1 FLNSTAGGSNKVTA
15 TNWELW
21 SRSGGIAEKLRMWG
35 AKKGDRVLLVYPPG
49 LEFVAA
55 LIACFRLG
63 VTAVPAY
70 PPNPKNLEQQA
81 KVLGSIAKDAGA
93 SIALT
98 DSSFIWVARYAAT
111 YTAGASFGRSA
122 RQWMRT
128 SRLRWGGQTTSRAPD
143 AADEI
148 GYGSWPVWVRW
159 YSTSGVKGCD
169 TFEDER
175 VTGAD
180 VAFLQYTSGSTS
192 APKGVMIT
200 YAALSHNIWT
210 MIRISRHSTVLFDK
224 LQEEGVEHFS
234 QYPKGES
241 IDHWIEDVPGTIVSW
256 LPQYHDMGL
265 IGNTLCSM
273 YVPGGQQVIMSPFTF
288 LKNPLAWAEAITKY
302 QATVITAPDFGYSQL
317 VKYAVAKGKKENFQ
331 VAEYDF
337 SHLRLALNGAGMI
350 KYKTMRDFY
359 FLFRHAGLKNSVFGG
374 GFGLAEHCVY
384 VTHGGETVL
393 FVDRDALSQGQVII
407 KNYWFHNHASED
419 DLCAKIGDIANTVS
433 LCSCGKVNR
442 KDCDIDVSIVN
453 PSDCTRVASGCIGEI
468 WISSP
473 SKTGGYWN
481 KEEETWHTF
490 HARIKGDKQDTAAER
505 KEYLRTG
512 DLGFVWQNELYFVS
526 RMKDLI
532 VVHGRNIIPDDVEF
546 VISQSH
552 KMVRTGCVA
561 AFQTEEDVLCAVA
574 EVRSGDLSDE
584 EIREITN
591 QVMSCTRKHN
601 MSLHSLQLIK
611 PRTIPKT
618 TSGKVR
624 RSECRKKYL
633 DNKLDVVQSTTFTM
647 PVDSLKG
654 KHLKLDALPSLGFS
668 DAKIQILDNLL
679 VTVRAMG
686 LEVRVHDNLMDSG
699 MDSSLMVALHNS
711 LEDLFGC
718 DLPPSVLL
726 DHGTLDG
733 VAHCITKDILC
744 IQDDCMKD
752 FARYSAIKKPS
763 KSCHCYL
770 LVNTFRVKLK
780 IHVAKSQ
787 GERSALSKHDAC
799 SSSTDRIVNMKSK
812 SEAPNPVAGLKRRMA
827 QKSIMKD
834 VPSLCMVMYFLVA
847 GVFAMNVT
855 RIVDGTTLS
864 LWKQEP
870 AHLFDKNSIR
880 VGMEDGIDSK
890 FSMFAAKAGMRHL
903 ENGFFGRKLD
913 PFHHLFLVW
922 VFEFLPMELFSTL
935 LLVFARRIPWIT
947 RRWSSAAVTIGV
959 SLFQILSMHG
969 ISAFWS
975 FLSAFVNL
983 VVCRMVCAA
992 VERKHP
998 ASRCRWVIWGTN
1010 LLLIAANNYFE
1021 ILPQRTSDWPVWLVH
1036 GWCRK
1041 QSVPFS
1047 PLKTFRYLVLRQ
1059 LSYSLDVL
1067 DEVSRQR
1074 KGRKSRPREEEV
1086 EHSSLQYWAY
1096 MLYAPLYMHG
1106 PCMQYRH
1113 FRASPA
1119 ASLKVNHVPTM
1130 RNMDNMVDKSAERS
1144 VVSQVAQRASLMYG
1158 RVSVGL
1164 HQLLGILAAVLALLV
1179 ALQTFYMPT
1188 IFFLKIHNP
1197 SMLVE
1202 PVNLRGS
1209 EYFVYG
1215 QMFLM
1220 FVFLHSHVIFGS
1232 SRALALM
1239 DGVHAPNDTPVSHL
1253 RSSLSVRQHWNS
1265 FHVSWRDFFLRYIYS
1280 FARGNVEGV
1289 LLVLVFSS
1297 FIHGFYAQWYLWGFL
1312 NFVAITSEQIMYAK
1326 HNIRS
1331 AATKIVLATFNQ
1343 TLAFVLQLMIFLPF
1357 SMVSYPDVQ
1366 GISHTYFAFSVN
1378 ALCLFA
1384 LWNLLFSLFNSAR
1397 IIRSGNQKS
1406 SDGNHAMP
1414 FW

>member
-1 FLNSTAGGSNKVTA
+1 MEVTMDGGKDGGCHLVALMGFLARHGSREEQVFVDEDGREARVTSR
-15 TNWELW
+15 EVW
-21 SRSGGIAEKLRMWG
+21 SRSGGIAEKLRKWG
-35 AKKGDRVLLVYPPG
+35 AKKGDTVLLVYPPG

-128 SRLRWGGQTTSRAPD
+128 SRLRWGGQTTSRAPG
-143 AADEI
+143 AADEM
-148 GYGSWPVWVRW
+148 GYSSWPVWVRW

-169 TFEDER
+169 TFEDEL
-175 VTGAD
+175 VTGTD

-210 MIRISRHSTVLFDK
+210 MIRISGHSTVLFDK
-224 LQEEGVEHFS
+224 LQEVGVEYFS
-234 QYPKGES
+234 NYPKGES

-265 IGNTLCSM
+265 IGHLLTPLLI
-273 YVPGGQQVIMSPFTF
+273 PGMKSVRMSPFTF

-317 VKYAVAKGKKENFQ
+317 VKYAVAKGKRGNFQ

-359 FLFRHAGLKNSVFGG
+359 FLFRHAGLPNSVFGG

-407 KNYWFHNHASED
+407 KSSLSHESETSSSID
-419 DLCAKIGDIANTVS
+419 DFREQENIVS

-442 KDCDIDVSIVN
+442 KDCDIDVSIVD

-490 HARIKGDKQDTAAER
+490 HARIKGEKQNTAAER

-552 KMVRTGCVA
+552 RMVRTGCVA
-561 AFQTEEDVLCAVA
+561 AFQTEEDVMCAVA

-591 QVMSCTRKHN
+591 QVLSSTRKHN

-633 DNKLDVVQSTTFTM
+633 DNNLDVVQSTTFTM
-647 PVDSLKG
+647 PVDSLQG
-654 KHLKLDALPSLGFS
+654 KNLNLDALPSLGFS

-686 LEVRVHDNLMDSG
+686 LEVSVRDNLMDSG

-733 VAHCITKDILC
+733 VAQYVTSEIFEKAGVMSVIDV
-744 IQDDCMKD
+744 Q
-752 FARYSAIKKPS
+752 AE
-763 KSCHCYL
+763 
-770 LVNTFRVKLK
+770 
-780 IHVAKSQ
+780 
-787 GERSALSKHDAC
+787 GELMN
-799 SSSTDRIVNMKSK
+799 SSNK
-812 SEAPNPVAGLKRRMA
+812 AAAGLKRRMT
-827 QKSIMKD
+827 QKSVMKD
-834 VPSLCMVMYFLVA
+834 VPSLCM
-847 GVFAMNVT
+847 
-855 RIVDGTTLS
+855 
-864 LWKQEP
+864 
-870 AHLFDKNSIR
+870 
-880 VGMEDGIDSK
+880 
-890 FSMFAAKAGMRHL
+890 
-903 ENGFFGRKLD
+903 
-913 PFHHLFLVW
+913 
-922 VFEFLPMELFSTL
+922 
-935 LLVFARRIPWIT
+935 
-947 RRWSSAAVTIGV
+947 
-959 SLFQILSMHG
+959 
-969 ISAFWS
+969 
-975 FLSAFVNL
+975 
-983 VVCRMVCAA
+983 
-992 VERKHP
+992 
-998 ASRCRWVIWGTN
+998 
-1010 LLLIAANNYFE
+1010 
-1021 ILPQRTSDWPVWLVH
+1021 
-1036 GWCRK
+1036 
-1041 QSVPFS
+1041 
-1047 PLKTFRYLVLRQ
+1047 
-1059 LSYSLDVL
+1059 
-1067 DEVSRQR
+1067 
-1074 KGRKSRPREEEV
+1074 
-1086 EHSSLQYWAY
+1086 
-1096 MLYAPLYMHG
+1096 
-1106 PCMQYRH
+1106 
-1113 FRASPA
+1113 
-1119 ASLKVNHVPTM
+1119 
-1130 RNMDNMVDKSAERS
+1130 
-1144 VVSQVAQRASLMYG
+1144 
-1158 RVSVGL
+1158 
-1164 HQLLGILAAVLALLV
+1164 
-1179 ALQTFYMPT
+1179 TFYMPT
-1188 IFFLKIHNP
+1188 IFFLKLHD
-1197 SMLVE
+1197 SQSKTE
-1202 PVNLRGS
+1202 PMNLQGS
-1209 EYFVYG
+1209 EYFVTYSLFTLAI
-1215 QMFLM
+1215 FLQS
-1220 FVFLHSHVIFGS
+1220 FVVFGLC
-1232 SRALALM
+1232 RALALM
-1239 DGVHAPNDTPVSHL
+1239 DGVEPPKDVLLSFL
-1253 RSSLSVRQHWNS
+1253 RSSVSVQTHWNN
-1265 FHVSWRDFFLRYIYS
+1265 FHVSWRQFFFRYIVMQHKETFQRGYVIDFAVFMFSAFLHSEPIWVAYFLYNFFMYQFEKVLLKWKRFKDGDAVVRGVYQSILLAANLSFFPPLLLYEEPRGSIKYSSVGPAYFFL
-1280 FARGNVEGV
+1280 
-1289 LLVLVFSS
+1289 FSVC
-1297 FIHGFYAQWYLWGFL
+1297 FCYF
-1312 NFVAITSEQIMYAK
+1312 NC
-1326 HNIRS
+1326 IRI
-1331 AATKIVLATFNQ
+1331 KN
-1343 TLAFVLQLMIFLPF
+1343 
-1357 SMVSYPDVQ
+1357 YPDQ
-1366 GISHTYFAFSVN
+1366 FI
-1378 ALCLFA
+1378 
-1384 LWNLLFSLFNSAR
+1384 
-1397 IIRSGNQKS
+1397 
-1406 SDGNHAMP
+1406 
-1414 FW
+1414 

>member
-1 FLNSTAGGSNKVTA
+1 MINQRNRDRGKVQPLSSLDLNADPFAKTSTTSTLPLVDRKGNQGGGASMAPDPISPARALSVWANSEGFRDRIAFTFLNSTAGGSDKVTA

-21 SRSGGIAEKLRMWG
+21 SRSGGIAEKLRKWG
-35 AKKGDRVLLVYPPG
+35 AKKGDTVLLVYPPG

-128 SRLRWGGQTTSRAPD
+128 SRLRWGGQTTSRAPG
-143 AADEI
+143 AADEM
-148 GYGSWPVWVRW
+148 GYSSWPVWVRW

-169 TFEDER
+169 TFEDEL
-175 VTGAD
+175 VTGTD

-210 MIRISRHSTVLFDK
+210 MIRISGHSTVLFDK
-224 LQEEGVEHFS
+224 CRQVSRDERPPANVS
-234 QYPKGES
+234 
-241 IDHWIEDVPGTIVSW
+241 WIEDVPGTIVSW

-317 VKYAVAKGKKENFQ
+317 VKYAVAKGKRGNFQ

-359 FLFRHAGLKNSVFGG
+359 FLFRHAGLPNSVFGG

-419 DLCAKIGDIANTVS
+419 DLCAKIGDIGRTVS

-442 KDCDIDVSIVN
+442 KDCDIDVSIVD

-490 HARIKGDKQDTAAER
+490 HARIKGEKQNTAAER

-552 KMVRTGCVA
+552 RMVRTGCVA
-561 AFQTEEDVLCAVA
+561 AFQTEEDVMCAVA

-591 QVMSCTRKHN
+591 QVLSSTRKHN

-633 DNKLDVVQSTTFTM
+633 DNNLDVVQSTTFTM
-647 PVDSLKG
+647 PVDSLQG
-654 KHLKLDALPSLGFS
+654 KNLNLDALPSLGFS

-686 LEVRVHDNLMDSG
+686 LEVSVRDNLMDSG

-733 VAHCITKDILC
+733 VAQYVTSEIFEKAGVMSVIDV
-744 IQDDCMKD
+744 Q
-752 FARYSAIKKPS
+752 AE
-763 KSCHCYL
+763 
-770 LVNTFRVKLK
+770 
-780 IHVAKSQ
+780 
-787 GERSALSKHDAC
+787 GELMN
-799 SSSTDRIVNMKSK
+799 SSNK
-812 SEAPNPVAGLKRRMA
+812 AAAGLKRRMT
-827 QKSIMKD
+827 QKSVMKD

-847 GVFAMNVT
+847 VLLVMSVT

-880 VGMEDGIDSK
+880 VGIENGSDSK
-890 FSMFAAKAGMRHL
+890 FSIFALKAGMRHL

-913 PFHHLFLVW
+913 PFHTHFLAW
-922 VFEFLPMELFSTL
+922 TFEALPVYLISAL

-947 RRWSSAAVTIGV
+947 RRWSPAAVTIGV
-959 SLFQILSMHG
+959 SLFQVLSMHG

-1010 LLLIAANNYFE
+1010 LLLIAANNYFD
-1021 ILPQRTSDWPVWLVH
+1021 ILPQRTSGWPMWLVH

-1041 QSVPFS
+1041 DLKKYS
-1047 PLKTFRYLVLRQ
+1047 PNVSYKYLVLRQ

-1067 DEVSRQR
+1067 DEVSRER
-1074 KGRKSRPREEEV
+1074 KGRKSRPREEKQ
-1086 EHSSLQYWAY
+1086 SSLQYWAY

-1130 RNMDNMVDKSAERS
+1130 RNADKMAERS
-1144 VVSQVAQRASLMYG
+1144 VMSQVVQRASLMYG

-1164 HQLLGILAAVLALLV
+1164 HQLIGMLTIIGLAFLSM
-1179 ALQTFYMPT
+1179 QTFYMPT
-1188 IFFLKIHNP
+1188 IFFLKLHD
-1197 SMLVE
+1197 SQSKTE
-1202 PVNLRGS
+1202 PMNLQGS
-1209 EYFVYG
+1209 EYFVTYSLFTLAI
-1215 QMFLM
+1215 FLQS
-1220 FVFLHSHVIFGS
+1220 FVVFGLC
-1232 SRALALM
+1232 RALALM
-1239 DGVHAPNDTPVSHL
+1239 DGVEPPKDVLLSFL
-1253 RSSLSVRQHWNS
+1253 RSSVSVQTHWNN
-1265 FHVSWRDFFLRYIYS
+1265 FHVSWRQFFFRYIVMQHKETFQRGYVIDFAVFMFSAFLHSEPIWVAYFLYNFFMYQFEKVLLKWKRFKDGDAVVRGVYQSILLAANLSFFPPLLLYEEPRGSIKYSSVGPAYFFL
-1280 FARGNVEGV
+1280 
-1289 LLVLVFSS
+1289 FSVC
-1297 FIHGFYAQWYLWGFL
+1297 FCYF
-1312 NFVAITSEQIMYAK
+1312 NC
-1326 HNIRS
+1326 IRI
-1331 AATKIVLATFNQ
+1331 KN
-1343 TLAFVLQLMIFLPF
+1343 
-1357 SMVSYPDVQ
+1357 YPDQ
-1366 GISHTYFAFSVN
+1366 FI
-1378 ALCLFA
+1378 
-1384 LWNLLFSLFNSAR
+1384 
-1397 IIRSGNQKS
+1397 
-1406 SDGNHAMP
+1406 
-1414 FW
+1414 